1 MADPMTANPQQT
13 RLIVTSRLLGELT
26 AQQTQ
31 IVRLLRSLRLGQ
43 SNPSGD
49 QQWKPP
55 GRTNGHRTPCAGS
68 AAAMPDARV
77 VLEVALPHPTK
88 RDYNYFTELERRLA
102 ELSDPPVPSP
112 AGGKRA
118 NGHQ

>member
-77 VLEVALPHPTK
+77 RTRGGSA
-88 RDYNYFTELERRLA
+88 
-102 ELSDPPVPSP
+102 PSHE
-112 AGGKRA
+112 AGLQLLHGARTPL
-118 NGHQ
+118 G